1 MSTSDHPRK
10 IGFMLASIHTG
21 SSNNLW
27 AVLADMASRSGDAL
41 YVFPGGRLEC
51 RDDFEYLRSSVYS
64 LANTDNLDGLIS
76 WGSSLGGFVPV
87 SEVLRFHEQFEGL
100 PYVTIGLKKEGH
112 PDISFDAY
120 AGLKSEILHCISV
133 HGAKKIAF
141 IRGPENHLS
150 AEDRYHAYLDTL
162 RECHI
167 PVDERLISE
176 PTPWSSGEQALEQL
190 VVERNL
196 VPGIDFDTLVC
207 ASDLMMFRAGKRLEE
222 MGVTIPDDLRIV
234 GFNDSHESQLL
245 RVPCTTVGM
254 PFAQM
259 GIMAW
264 DSLGQMLRSDK
275 WNQGGPD
282 VLLPADLLVRRSCGC
297 EDSLGGPEKAATL
310 IIDKIS
316 YLKWVKKTFHLTEE
330 SLNQKILPLI
340 DCALEVSISHEPSL
354 SKQLERE
361 FASLLFNFFG
371 RNGDINLLYE
381 ALRWLCLFLP
391 VDEAFKAFVA
401 ERLQPLIGKTQ
412 NRVFNLNT
420 FESGR
425 RARRLNSLKCDLL
438 CIRSLS
444 GLAEV
449 LHAHLP
455 GLGVDAAFVILNGDE
470 DFSQFVGGFAD
481 DYVTGVRQEF
491 PHRELLPPDIS
502 ARLEGGVYVVE
513 PLFMENQPLGYLVIR
528 TISRDGGMFEE
539 LRSSLSSAIKG
550 TFLLEVANQ
559 AREQAERAERSRTE
573 FFANVSDGLRNPL
586 HAILQLVDVLK
597 IGNSAETS
605 HAEMAQAIEKEL
617 STANH
622 LIDLT
627 LSQTGELELDIRICD
642 PMRVLEERCH
652 ALNMALEMPVRLP
665 AVRVDESRL
674 SQILDIIN
682 RLIVQNGGVSRLS
695 VQLVPEGLRLV
706 CTSSESGWDPRM
718 TQQDPGL
725 LLAERIMMMH
735 DGRFAIDF
743 HSVQCIFPWPTLS
756 GENRRVP
763 HEVEGPVWYIVSDL
777 ERECEPLPAGFP
789 AFAKVPASLLVR
801 DETPLTAPSF
811 LVWDVSDVCYETF
824 AALRILRKDLAKNR
838 IPFLCFGAPENAV
851 TLGDAIESVGQSF
864 GGGAVFLYGDVLSGL
879 MQLAPSSDFIS
890 LESLENYASLAG
902 DYTPGLLI
910 VTRDISVD
918 DIEAVRKLRVGG
930 TIPILLMRD
939 MFDVA
944 DVERL
949 CLLPRVLVCNSCMAE
964 SDGFS
969 SRIRG
974 LLGGDD
980 ILPPLTGALVKRAV
994 VYLSRHA
1001 TNQIS
1006 RWQLAEAVNVSEDY
1020 LTRIFRKELGLS
1032 PWDYLNRYRIH
1043 LASEM
1048 LRQTAMTIN
1057 EVASRTGFQDQA
1069 YFCRVFK
1076 KVKGCP
1082 PGKVR
1087 GR

>member
-1 MSTSDHPRK
+1 MPTSDHPRK

-27 AVLADMASRSGDAL
+27 AGLADLASHFGDAL

-51 RDDFEYLRSSVYS
+51 REDFEYLRSSVYS
-64 LANTDNLDGLIS
+64 LANADNLDGLIS

-120 AGLKSEILHCISV
+120 AGLKSEILHCISI

-162 RECHI
+162 RECYI
-167 PVDERLISE
+167 PIDDRLISD

-190 VVERNL
+190 VIERNL
-196 VPGIDFDTLVC
+196 VPGKDFDTLVC

-222 MGVTIPDDLRIV
+222 LGVVIPDDLRIV

-259 GIMAW
+259 GVMAW
-264 DSLGQMLRSDK
+264 DSLGQMLQSDR
-275 WNQGGPD
+275 WNQGSPD

-297 EDSLGGPEKAATL
+297 EDSLGGLEKAAAM
-310 IIDKIS
+310 IIDKKTF
-316 YLKWVKKTFHLTEE
+316 LKWVKRTFHLTEE

-340 DCALEVSISHEPSL
+340 DEALEASVSHDPSQF
-354 SKQLERE
+354 KRLEQG
-361 FASLLFNFFG
+361 FVALLFDFFG

-381 ALRWLCLFLP
+381 ALRWFCLFLP
-391 VDEAFKAFVA
+391 VDEEFKVFVA

-412 NRVFNLNT
+412 NRVFNLHT
-420 FESGR
+420 FEAGR

-455 GLGVDAAFVILNGDE
+455 GLGIDAAFVVLNGDE
-470 DFSQFVGGFAD
+470 DFSQFVGGFAND
-481 DYVTGVRQEF
+481 FVTDVRKEF
-491 PHRELLPPDIS
+491 PRRNLLPPDID
-502 ARLEGGVYVVE
+502 ARLKGGIYIVE

-550 TFLLEVANQ
+550 TFLLEVANR

-573 FFANVSDGLRNPL
+573 FFANVSDGLRDPL
-586 HAILQLVDVLK
+586 HAILQLVDILK
-597 IGNSAETS
+597 TDNAAKTPRI
-605 HAEMAQAIEKEL
+605 EMAQAIEKEL
-617 STANH
+617 SKANH

-627 LSQTGELELDIRICD
+627 LSQTGELELDTRICD
-642 PMRVLEERCH
+642 PARVLKEQCRV
-652 ALNMALEMPVRLP
+652 LGISLDIPSRLP
-665 AVRVDESRL
+665 VVKVDESRL

-682 RLIVQNGGVSRLS
+682 RLIVQNGGSCRLS
-695 VQLVPEGLRLV
+695 VQSAPEGLGLV
-706 CTSSESGWDPRM
+706 CTSTEPGWDPRLM
-718 TQQDPGL
+718 LQDPGF

-735 DGRFAIDF
+735 DGGFAADSS
-743 HSVQCIFPWPTLS
+743 SVRCVFPWPTLS
-756 GENRRVP
+756 GESPRVP
-763 HEVEGPVWYIVSDL
+763 QEAEGPVWYLVSDL
-777 ERECEPLPAGFP
+777 EREGEPLLAGFP
-789 AFAKVPASLLVR
+789 AFAKVPASQLVR
-801 DETPLTAPSF
+801 DETQLTAPSF
-811 LVWDVSDVCYETF
+811 LLWDAGDACYETL

-838 IPFLCFGAPENAV
+838 IPFLCFGAPENAA
-851 TLGDAIESVGQSF
+851 TLSDAIESVGQSF
-864 GGGAVFLYGDVLSGL
+864 GGGAIFLYGEVPAGF
-879 MQLAPSSDFIS
+879 APLVSSSDFVS
-890 LESLENYASLAG
+890 LEGLDDYASVVG
-902 DYTPGLLI
+902 DYSPGLFVI
-910 VTRDISVD
+910 TRDVSVD
-918 DIEAVRKLRVGG
+918 DIEAIRKLHVGG
-930 TIPILLMRD
+930 AVPILLMRD
-939 MFDVA
+939 TFAAA

-949 CLLPRVLVCNSCMAE
+949 CLLPRVLICNSCMAE
-964 SDGFS
+964 SDGFI

-994 VYLSRHA
+994 VYLCKHA

-1082 PGKVR
+1082 PGRVR